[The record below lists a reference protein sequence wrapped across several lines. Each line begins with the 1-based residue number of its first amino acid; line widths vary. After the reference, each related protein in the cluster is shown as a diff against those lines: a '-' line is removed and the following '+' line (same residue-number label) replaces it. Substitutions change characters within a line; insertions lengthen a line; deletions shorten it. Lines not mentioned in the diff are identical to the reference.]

1 MVAGKNPRAR
11 FLAAVTI
18 LVSTAFAGLAQTAP
32 DAKTP
37 APKGTDAQETPKPAP
52 ADSKTAK
59 KPAAP
64 AGWASEAEARSHCRG
79 TIIWVDKDHF
89 NHYAGSREY
98 GRKPGNFACES

>member
-1 MVAGKNPRAR
+1 MVAGKNPCAR

-18 LVSTAFAGLAQTAP
+18 LALTASAGLAQTAP
-32 DAKTP
+32 A
-37 APKGTDAQETPKPAP
+37 EKPAP
-52 ADSKTAK
+52 AESKTVK

-64 AGWASEAEARSHCRG
+64 AGWATEGEARSHCRG